1 MKSPTPSRRSGFSN
15 SCRSE
20 RRDIETVVKLISSTT
35 TKRGLKVDC
44 VVDQNTYERGV
55 AVSDEAFAAIDLE
68 PIAPFGQWNYII
80 RGFKSES
87 E

>member
-1 MKSPTPSRRSGFSN
+1 MA
-15 SCRSE
+15 
-20 RRDIETVVKLISSTT
+20 DIETVVKLISSTT

>member
-1 MKSPTPSRRSGFSN
+1 M
-15 SCRSE
+15 
-20 RRDIETVVKLISSTT
+20 
-35 TKRGLKVDC
+35 DC

-80 RGFKSES
+80 RGFKSEI
-87 E
+87 